1 MSENCNK
8 DCANCGCID
17 DKPMIERITDKYQK
31 LGQNPDVYL
40 EGLLWST
47 PITYW
52 DYVMTDSLL
61 NLQIQRT
68 TLPDEM
74 VFIGYHQ
81 INELLFKM
89 ILWEIN
95 QVFEKETINDDF
107 FIEKLKRVS
116 RYFDMLASSFDVM
129 GDGMEKMQYEKF
141 RNTLT
146 PASGFQ
152 SCQYRQIELAST
164 SAINLVDNRFRKDFD
179 SNSRSEDIYEH
190 LYWQAAGKD
199 YTTGEKSLLIKLFE
213 KKYKKQL
220 VEDIEK
226 GRVNNLYMKF
236 LSLSKKAQ
244 NNPALIAMMRHY
256 DYTVNIE
263 WVMAHYNAAAKYL
276 GDGAATGGS
285 HWQKYMHPK
294 YQRRIFFPSLWSE
307 EEIGNWG
314 ADC

>member
-1 MSENCNK
+1 MGENCNK
-8 DCANCGCID
+8 DCANCGCSIE
-17 DKPMIERITDKYQK
+17 KSIQERIVDKYK
-31 LGQNPDVYL
+31 NVGQNPDVYL
-40 EGLLWST
+40 EGLLWSK

-68 TLPDEM
+68 SLPDEM
-74 VFIGYHQ
+74 IFIGYHQ

-89 ILWEIN
+89 ILWEIE
-95 QVFEKETINDDF
+95 QIFIHTTISEGF

-116 RYFDMLASSFDVM
+116 RYFDMLSSSFDVM
-129 GDGMEKMQYEKF
+129 GDGMEKTQYEKF
-141 RNTLT
+141 RTTLT

-152 SCQYRQIELAST
+152 SYQYRKIELVST
-164 SAINLVDNRFRKDFD
+164 HAVHLIDNRFRAHFD
-179 SNSRSEDIYEH
+179 PQRSAEDIYEH

-199 YTTGEKSLLIKLFE
+199 YQTGEKTLLIKLFE
-213 KKYKKQL
+213 SKYKKQL
-220 VEDIEK
+220 LEDIET
-226 GRVNNLYMKF
+226 GRKNNLYAKF
-236 LSLSKKAQ
+236 QSLPADAQ
-244 NNPALIAMMRHY
+244 NNPSLISMMRHF

-294 YQRRIFFPSLWSE
+294 YQRRIFFPSLWSA
-307 EEIGNWG
+307 EEIENWG
-314 ADC
+314 QDY

>member
-1 MSENCNK
+1 MSGNCDK
-8 DCANCGCID
+8 DCANCGCVE
-17 DKPMIERITDKYQK
+17 DKTMSERIKEKYEK

-68 TLPDEM
+68 SLPDEM

-81 INELLFKM
+81 INELIFKM

-95 QVFEKETINDDF
+95 QVFEKEDLSDEF

-116 RYFDMLASSFDVM
+116 RYFDMLSSSFEIM
-129 GDGMEKMQYEKF
+129 GDGMEKTQYEKF

-152 SCQYRQIELAST
+152 SCQYRLIELAST
-164 SAINLVDNRFRKDFD
+164 NAVNLIDNRFRKDFD
-179 SNSRSEDIYEH
+179 ASRPAEDIYEH

-199 YTTGEKSLLIKLFE
+199 YKTGQKTLLINLFE

-220 VEDIEK
+220 IEEIELNRTK
-226 GRVNNLYMKF
+226 NLFAKF
-236 LSLSKKAQ
+236 NSLSESAKS
-244 NNPALIAMMRHY
+244 NESLISMMRHY

-276 GDGAATGGS
+276 GDAAATGGS
-285 HWQKYMHPK
+285 PWHKYMHPK
-294 YQRRIFFPSLWSE
+294 YQRRIFFPSLWSQ
-307 EEIGNWG
+307 EEIDNWG
-314 ADC
+314 VEC